1 VKITKGG
8 LHSFMFGV
16 MSCRLWVNLGED
28 DAMENKLERSLI
40 ALECL
45 FIFVW

>member
-16 MSCRLWVNLGED
+16 SCRLWVNLGE

-45 FIFVW
+45 FMFVW